1 MTPAKDGELMRQQ
14 LGALISLYQHHLDL
28 FWKWITLYATIVTAL
43 SVYIFNKEI
52 TPPTRRLFPVL
63 IAVASLGVSFGC
75 YIMWSWLKE
84 LEREVRRLADEVN
97 ASYYPSFLGVR
108 MTVAAL
114 VATILLAA
122 FSLLYS
128 IYGTF
133 N

>member
-1 MTPAKDGELMRQQ
+1 MTPERDAELMRQQ
-14 LGALISLYQHHLDL
+14 LGALIGLYQHHLDL

-43 SVYIFNKEI
+43 GVYIFNKEI
-52 TPPTRRLFPVL
+52 TPPTRRLFPIL

-84 LEREVRRLADEVN
+84 LEREMKRLAAEV
-97 ASYYPSFLGVR
+97 SSSRYPSFLGIR

-114 VATILLAA
+114 VATILFAV

-128 IYGTF
+128 LYGAF
-133 N
+133 Q